1 MTINNRKQVGE
12 IGVDAGLCWI
22 GDPCYI
28 LHADPAPKAIG
39 GDWGEFCDLLFK
51 DGQNPACQQFHYDLG
66 HAGLGVVV
74 STGYGDGVY
83 PVYAEFDREG
93 RVARVWV
100 EFIDQDDDTDEAEDP
115 SAIQLLDSD
124 ETASQSGGTHE
135 A

>member
-1 MTINNRKQVGE
+1 MKVKVNTRKHIGE

-28 LHADPAPKAIG
+28 LHADPRPKAIG
-39 GDWGEFCDLLFK
+39 KDWGEFCDILHE
-51 DGQNPACQQFHYDLG
+51 DDQYPTCMQFNYDPG

-83 PVYAEFDREG
+83 PVYAEFNEDG

-100 EFIDQDDDTDEAEDP
+100 EFIGQDDDTDEAE
-115 SAIQLLDSD
+115 
-124 ETASQSGGTHE
+124 EE
-135 A
+135 